1 MLFEALQ
8 QTSFAIDCSSEK
20 RPLPLDRRGVQWRFG
35 RTGCIRPSQG
45 DTAAGEQLE
54 RERERERERASLRR
68 ILESIDRK
76 SEEKFHHSSSP
87 FPGPSILQQIERE
100 AVVPLEDVRA

>member
-1 MLFEALQ
+1 MGGQDAFVRLKVTLRQ
-8 QTSFAIDCSSEK
+8 GSS
-20 RPLPLDRRGVQWRFG
+20 W
-35 RTGCIRPSQG
+35 
-45 DTAAGEQLE
+45 
-54 RERERERERASLRR
+54 RERERERASLRR